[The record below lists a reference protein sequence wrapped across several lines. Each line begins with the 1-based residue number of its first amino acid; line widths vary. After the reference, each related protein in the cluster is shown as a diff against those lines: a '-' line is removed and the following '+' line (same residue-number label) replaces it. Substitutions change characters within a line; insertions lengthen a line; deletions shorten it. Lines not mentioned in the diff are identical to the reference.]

1 MRCSRLLI
9 HIWWQS
15 TDTKLLP
22 DVSFPFILHVLWGL
36 WFLYVPTYDGRYMQ
50 TYQTWTTPPK
60 DMPIWSLL
68 GPRCSTTM
76 ALRWWVPTASGQEI
90 WLWSLGAWGWQ
101 LGWCLYMFSREWP
114 WIRSLFGNKFCTFCW
129 PTPHFAYLKS
139 NEIDLFWAQID
150 EIWLTHV
157 MRNLQLFA
165 TKLVIFRGASMPG
178 YPGGSVV
185 GFAPDQQGGRSSAL
199 APCPVTRRRL
209 GRLGGGRDSPGDVC
223 W

>member
-139 NEIDLFWAQID
+139 NEIDLFWGSN
-150 EIWLTHV
+150 WW
-157 MRNLQLFA
+157 NLVNSCHEKSPTFCHKAGHL
-165 TKLVIFRGASMPG
+165 S
-178 YPGGSVV
+178 
-185 GFAPDQQGGRSSAL
+185 
-199 APCPVTRRRL
+199 RRL
-209 GRLGGGRDSPGDVC
+209 HAWISGRLGGGLRARPTGAAALQL
-223 W
+223 